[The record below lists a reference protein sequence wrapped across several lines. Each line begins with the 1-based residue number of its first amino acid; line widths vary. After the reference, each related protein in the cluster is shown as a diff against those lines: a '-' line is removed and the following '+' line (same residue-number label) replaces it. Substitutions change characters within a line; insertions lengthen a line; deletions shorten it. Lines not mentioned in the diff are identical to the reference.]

1 METLLIVLIAVVL
14 GSSAIVLQL
23 LKDIHQKLDDIRLK
37 VEKLDDISESVSS
50 ISEIVEVEDRRR
62 SKMRIENEL

>member
-14 GSSAIVLQL
+14 GASAIILQL
-23 LKDIHQKLDDIRLK
+23 LKDIHQKLDDIRFK
-37 VEKLDDISESVSS
+37 VEKLDDISESVGS